1 MRHFLLQICHLIDW
15 YKYRSLH
22 AQSPSRFTF
31 LIAGFCRALP
41 SWDLVSGPKYLRLAS
56 VNQYLCHALLQPIN
70 MDMDAMSWKQD
81 VLFNQVFGLF
91 YWTPPPYKTSLFT
104 KLLYSSRFIPAN
116 KNCSHKNTCTCFL
129 PHGFRL
135 CPPYWTALD
144 PRLTSALCVILGKSL
159 SLLVSPICAIGVV
172 KVHKLVFHGPADIFS
187 VAGMIKE
194 VSGSDCL

>member
-1 MRHFLLQICHLIDW
+1 MP
-15 YKYRSLH
+15 K
-22 AQSPSRFTF
+22 SPSRFTF

-41 SWDLVSGPKYLRLAS
+41 SWKSRAAFRSQIPENCFSQSIPLSCSITAD
-56 VNQYLCHALLQPIN
+56 QYGQ
-70 MDMDAMSWKQD
+70 DAMSWKQD

-91 YWTPPPYKTSLFT
+91 YWPPPPYKTSLFT
-104 KLLYSSRFIPAN
+104 KLLYSSCFIPAN

-172 KVHKLVFHGPADIFS
+172 KAHKLVFHGPADIFS
-187 VAGMIKE
+187 VVGTIKE
-194 VSGSDCL
+194 VSRSDCL